1 MRIQDTIERK
11 LAERFAPV
19 HLEVVNESGN
29 HAVPPGSETH
39 FKVVL
44 VAPAFD
50 GQRLL
55 ARHRLVNA
63 TLTEEL
69 AGGVHALAI
78 HTYTEPEWRARF
90 GAAPFSPPCLGG
102 GAADAGV
109 ARPSA

>member
-55 ARHRLVNA
+55 ARHRLV
-63 TLTEEL
+63 LLFKFPCQRRQFRLREL
-69 AGGVHALAI
+69 ARCIAQLLLFIGQPKI
-78 HTYTEPEWRARF
+78 HRVSFR
-90 GAAPFSPPCLGG
+90 GL
-102 GAADAGV
+102 
-109 ARPSA
+109 